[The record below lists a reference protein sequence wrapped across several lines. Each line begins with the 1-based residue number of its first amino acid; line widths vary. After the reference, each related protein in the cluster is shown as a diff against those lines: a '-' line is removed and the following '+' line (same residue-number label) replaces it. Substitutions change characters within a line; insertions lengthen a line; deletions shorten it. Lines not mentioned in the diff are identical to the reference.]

1 MKKKVMFVIG
11 TRPEAIKVAPVIRKF
26 LDDDFFETI
35 VVATGQHRE
44 ILDQVLQFFGVVPD
58 EDLSL
63 MVPNQTL
70 SELTAKALTGCNALL
85 LKYQPNLVVVQGD
98 TSTAFAAGL
107 AGFLNGVPVAHIEAG
122 LRSGRMDSPFP
133 EEANR
138 VLLSRLARLHFAPT
152 SGAAEN
158 LRGEGVSEGLHEVGN
173 TVVDA
178 LLLGLQIIKER
189 GEDSFYGRFDQIRFN
204 RRLVLVTIH
213 RRESFGEPLENI
225 CSAIVRIAEAH
236 PDKEL
241 IYPVHPN
248 PNVRKVVDR
257 MLGGIE
263 NIKLLEPLEY
273 SDFIWMMSK
282 ASLILTDS
290 GGVQEEA
297 PTLGIPVMV
306 AREVTE
312 RSEGVD
318 AGAAFMVGADAD
330 LIVETADRLLRLNDE
345 ERAGIVNPYGDGKTS
360 ERILSI
366 AKETI

>member
-1 MKKKVMFVIG
+1 MKKKIMFVLG

-26 LDDDFFETI
+26 LNDDTFETI

-44 ILDQVLQFFGVVPD
+44 MLDQVLGFFDVTPD

-70 SELTAKALTGCNALL
+70 PELTAKALAGCSKVIS
-85 LKYQPNLVVVQGD
+85 KYQPDLVIVQGD

-107 AGFLNGVPVAHIEAG
+107 AGFLSGVAVGHIEAG

-138 VLLSRLARLHFAPT
+138 VLIGRLASFHFAPT
-152 SGAAEN
+152 LGAAEN
-158 LRGEGVSEGLHEVGN
+158 LRKEGLEGGLHEVGN

-178 LLLGLQIIKER
+178 LLLGLEMIKEQ
-189 GEDSFYGRFDQIRFN
+189 GEDAFYGKFEQVRFDRPM
-204 RRLVLVTIH
+204 VLLTIH
-213 RRESFGEPLENI
+213 RRESFGEPLVKI
-225 CSAIVRIAEAH
+225 CSAILRIAKAH

-241 IYPVHPN
+241 VYPVHPN
-248 PNVRKVVDR
+248 PNVREVVNE
-257 MLGGIE
+257 MLSGIE

-318 AGAAFMVGADAD
+318 AGAAFMVGADPD
-330 LIVETADRLLRLNDE
+330 LIVETADRLLKLGEE

-366 AKETI
+366 VKASL